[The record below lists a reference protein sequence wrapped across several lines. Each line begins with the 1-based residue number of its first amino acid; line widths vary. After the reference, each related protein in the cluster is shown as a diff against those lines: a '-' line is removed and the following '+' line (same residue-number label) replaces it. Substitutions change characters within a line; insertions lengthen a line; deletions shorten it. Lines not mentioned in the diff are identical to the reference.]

1 MFRRKSKVAIKK
13 PRSKTQNHEGK
24 ESPTSV
30 VVPSSIDANNIL
42 IMINESGNDLQT
54 AATQDTNSTAATTEY
69 KLEYDDA
76 SRSTWNG
83 RSFSSEGSTNDNSSG
98 SVTTLSYHSDSITY
112 DSKNTLDYSE
122 NGAANSQGR
131 EQGDEFNNDD
141 EESFSTSRESLS
153 STDEQLLD
161 IASVFPSQFSNN
173 LSFLGSIWEQLQ
185 CKSPAVEEDDFLW
198 RGCISTDSVEK
209 ENSHHITATKDS
221 GHAINEVTSE
231 GKEPIANTEY
241 VANTTTTKSSKGAGS
256 VRSSNSISHVDN
268 INTRH
273 GRNNVVV
280 DSAKKPVK
288 KASTPSHRFAPIE
301 ESTEEQQNFHQG
313 VKRNKGLVSFFM
325 SRFYFQWKNQTSV
338 HCWPNI
344 TSVIHFLS
352 EF

>member
-30 VVPSSIDANNIL
+30 AVPSSIDANNIL

-83 RSFSSEGSTNDNSSG
+83 RSSSSVGSTNDYSSG
-98 SVTTLSYHSDSITY
+98 SVTTLSDHSDSITY
-112 DSKNTLDYSE
+112 DSKNTLDYSD
-122 NGAANSQGR
+122 NGGANFQGG

-153 STDEQLLD
+153 SD
-161 IASVFPSQFSNN
+161 ITSVFPTEFSSN

-185 CKSPAVEEDDFLW
+185 CKSPAGEEDDFLW
-198 RGCISTDSVEK
+198 RGCISTESFEK
-209 ENSHHITATKDS
+209 ENSCHNTATKDS
-221 GHAINEVTSE
+221 GHAINKVSSE
-231 GKEPIANTEY
+231 GKEPIANTECI
-241 VANTTTTKSSKGAGS
+241 VKATTNKSSRGSGS
-256 VRSSNSISHVDN
+256 VRSLNSLSHVDN

-273 GRNNVVV
+273 GRNNVVLN
-280 DSAKKPVK
+280 SAKKLVK
-288 KASTPSHRFAPIE
+288 KTSTPSHRFAPIE
-301 ESTEEQQNFHQG
+301 ESSEEQQNLYQG
-313 VKRNKGLVSFFM
+313 VKRNKGLVSFLM
-325 SRFYFQWKNQTSV
+325 SRF
-338 HCWPNI
+338 
-344 TSVIHFLS
+344 
-352 EF
+352 